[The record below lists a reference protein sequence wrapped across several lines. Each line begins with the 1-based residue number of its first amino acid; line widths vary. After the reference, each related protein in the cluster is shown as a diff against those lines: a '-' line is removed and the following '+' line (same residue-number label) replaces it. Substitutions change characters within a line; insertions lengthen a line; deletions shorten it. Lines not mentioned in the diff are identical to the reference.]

1 MLTKPFHHCS
11 LCLPNVMYIAL
22 FTCNT
27 VDYILSLTIFLIKQ
41 TTFTEKTMKIILDLN
56 SYVKQ
61 TCEKVLQPLLLQN
74 DCKEIKINTS
84 SWVFEKCL
92 LQPDKEEWKEL
103 TNWKIEESQKRQTIP
118 VHGKLKVQEN
128 NIYLQVYIKYWKLRE
143 LTQADINNAN
153 YLKEYFK
160 QQDAGLSAKEEG
172 SKEEQY
178 YSCKLLLGPF
188 SKDKL
193 TNRSQK
199 ASLNVGIH
207 IQDLKFEFP
216 IIGQFKLYKT
226 FKGNLTYMT
235 EDQYKNSIKFLRGRN
250 REIKLDG
257 QYTKGTQEDPRNWLD
272 DTEMKAQLRKRRYK
286 YI

>member
-1 MLTKPFHHCS
+1 
-11 LCLPNVMYIAL
+11 MYIAL
-22 FTCNT
+22 FACNT
-27 VDYILSLTIFLIKQ
+27 VDHILSLTVVLIKQ

-143 LTQADINNAN
+143 ITQAD
-153 YLKEYFK
+153 
-160 QQDAGLSAKEEG
+160 
-172 SKEEQY
+172 
-178 YSCKLLLGPF
+178 
-188 SKDKL
+188 
-193 TNRSQK
+193 
-199 ASLNVGIH
+199 
-207 IQDLKFEFP
+207 
-216 IIGQFKLYKT
+216 
-226 FKGNLTYMT
+226 
-235 EDQYKNSIKFLRGRN
+235 
-250 REIKLDG
+250 LDH
-257 QYTKGTQEDPRNWLD
+257 
-272 DTEMKAQLRKRRYK
+272 A
-286 YI
+286 